1 MLLGS
6 SFLVGTVVT
15 EAGGGG
21 PDMILDMSTVPL
33 LVAVVTE
40 APRLWMPL
48 VLVPPPPPPRVG
60 MVPVDPRTE
69 APRLV
74 TLVLLR
80 IGVWPVKARPTP
92 DSLTRILLCLEEIV
106 SKVCSKNNPSTCYN
120 RQPKFPQWIHSWSSL
135 WYLHRASARVCHP
148 NSQDLPQLQFD
159 RWQWECYQNLLLQ
172 IFPSSLYE
180 MEQIPS
186 Q

>member
-48 VLVPPPPPPRVG
+48 VLVPPPPPPPRVG

-80 IGVWPVKARPTP
+80 IGV
-92 DSLTRILLCLEEIV
+92 
-106 SKVCSKNNPSTCYN
+106 
-120 RQPKFPQWIHSWSSL
+120 
-135 WYLHRASARVCHP
+135 
-148 NSQDLPQLQFD
+148 
-159 RWQWECYQNLLLQ
+159 
-172 IFPSSLYE
+172 
-180 MEQIPS
+180 
-186 Q
+186 